1 MVDKTTDDLHK
12 LLEEQGKDSAEAQ
25 EVLKDGLHEKLDS
38 LEDHG
43 STNRLLNVAQG
54 LEAIKG
60 FRERG
65 QILKISEKV
74 EEASQA
80 EKRHNQGAKQ
90 SRKRIEA
97 ELKDIK
103 EMLMSQGMSAPMAEQ
118 VAYQQVVGSSVGAQ
132 AVSANQLTI
141 PGIPEG
147 PSRTEMLAS
156 SISQMAAASP
166 VTFNQQ
172 EGQSIAAMKTFA
184 DNYSDAGNLGK
195 LADAIEQDKES
206 GEGNL
211 GKRVANLVKALEQGA
226 IGKGDKKQ
234 IRNQMSQL
242 TAYADTNKL
251 DIGMGDMMEQFNKD
265 LKNTFKGSV
274 KEFFGIDQTG
284 NNKDFQGLDSGVT
297 DPDAVISNFAFQDRD
312 KLALGQGQV
321 QNATRSFEKGLD
333 EMLSDKGFKAP
344 SGPQR
349 IRDPQGE
356 QMSQAEILVAG
367 RTGIDNESWGEKQ
380 TEKLEEIR
388 QLSEDILG
396 VLLTLNT
403 GGGMGMP
410 FGGGG
415 RRGRGGGRRG
425 GPRTGMSR
433 AGNVLRGPGNARV
446 GFNNPGNLKNP
457 VQAQSGRFFEASSPQ
472 GQAILKNSGP
482 RNASTMGRITDA
494 VRNPTQ
500 VAGQGMNA
508 ISEGGRGLKVA
519 SGVAKIAGPA
529 FAVADI
535 GMTGYEVYQ
544 NQQAVGEEIDERTG
558 EIYTQKSA
566 TADNTE
572 AIASTATGLGTA
584 AVGAGYGAAIGTAIL
599 PGVGTLVGGAIGGA
613 VGYVAGSKV
622 GQAIGDLFTESEME
636 KNLKSAEEKGIY
648 QWNWMQDK
656 VVGPLD
662 KATDAELQSMISQD
676 DVSDSDMRKL
686 QDEFYKRNPV
696 GGDAIEQATGAGVA
710 SLETAGASPTGAAI
724 DNMTNLFDD
733 SQAMA
738 DQASQQVLIS
748 NVSNVSGG
756 GEQSP
761 IAVAIS
767 KPGPREL
774 NTSSISRLQDSRFT

>member
-12 LLEEQGKDSAEAQ
+12 LLQEQGKDSAEAQ
-25 EVLKDGLHEKLDS
+25 EVFKEGLHEKLDS

-65 QILKISEKV
+65 KILEISEEVKK
-74 EEASQA
+74 SSKA
-80 EKRHNQGAKQ
+80 EKDHNQGAKR

-103 EMLMSQGMSAPMAEQ
+103 EMLMSQGMPGPMAEA
-118 VAYQQVVGSSVGAQ
+118 VAINELSSN
-132 AVSANQLTI
+132 NQLTI

-166 VTFNQQ
+166 ITFNQE

-195 LADAIEQDKES
+195 LADAIEQDKANP
-206 GEGNL
+206 EGGDL
-211 GKRVANLVKALEQGA
+211 GKRVGKLVKALEQGA
-226 IGKGDKKQ
+226 IGKGDKKD
-234 IRNQMSQL
+234 IRKEISDL
-242 TAYADTNKL
+242 TSYAETYKL

-297 DPDAVISNFAFQDRD
+297 DPDAVISNFAGQDRSE
-312 KLALGQGQV
+312 LALGEGQIR
-321 QNATRSFEKGLD
+321 NATRSFERSID

-356 QMSQAEILVAG
+356 QMSQAEILVQQ

-396 VLLTLNT
+396 VLIGLDT

-410 FGGGG
+410 FGAGG

-425 GPRTGMSR
+425 GRGAGPRG
-433 AGNVLRGPGNARV
+433 AGIRGPGNARM
-446 GFNNPGNLKNP
+446 GFNDPSRLRNP
-457 VQAQSGRFFEASSPQ
+457 VQAKSGRFFEATSPQ
-472 GQAILKNSGP
+472 GQTILNNSGP

-508 ISEGGRGLKVA
+508 ISEGSRGLKVA

-529 FAVADI
+529 FAVADV

-544 NQQAVGEEIDERTG
+544 NQQAVGEVVDERTG

-696 GGDAIEQATGAGVA
+696 AQDTAGAI
-710 SLETAGASPTGAAI
+710 ETAGATPTGAAV
-724 DNMTNLFDD
+724 DNMTTMLDD
-733 SQAMA
+733 TQAMA

-774 NTSSISRLQDSRFT
+774 NTSSISRLQDSRFS

>member
-12 LLEEQGKDSAEAQ
+12 LLQEQGKDSAEAQ

-65 QILKISEKV
+65 QILKISKTV
-74 EEASQA
+74 EDASQA
-80 EKRHNQGAKQ
+80 EKRHNQGAKA

-97 ELKDIK
+97 ELKEMK
-103 EMLMSQGMSAPMAEQ
+103 EMLMSQGMSGPMAEQ
-118 VAYQQVVGSSVGAQ
+118 VAYQEVGKQMQAG

-211 GKRVANLVKALEQGA
+211 GKRVGNLVKALEQGA

-265 LKNTFKGSV
+265 LKNTFMGGV
-274 KEFFGIDQTG
+274 REFFGADQTG
-284 NNKDFQGLDSGVT
+284 NNKDFGGLDSGVT

-367 RTGIDNESWGEKQ
+367 RTVIDNESWVEKQ

-396 VLLTLNT
+396 VLIGLDT

-410 FGGGG
+410 FGAG

-425 GPRTGMSR
+425 GPRTGPR
-433 AGNVLRGPGNARV
+433 TARITGPGNARV
-446 GFNNPGNLKNP
+446 GVTDPSKLRNP
-457 VQAQSGRFFEASSPQ
+457 VQAKSGRFFEATSPQ
-472 GQAILKNSGP
+472 GQTILNNSGP
-482 RNASTMGRITDA
+482 RNASTMSRITDA

-508 ISEGGRGLKVA
+508 ISEGGRGLRTV
-519 SGVAKIAGPA
+519 SSVAKIAGPA
-529 FAVADI
+529 FAVADV
-535 GMTGYEVYQ
+535 GLTGYEVYQ

-584 AVGAGYGAAIGTAIL
+584 AVGAGYGAAIGTAIM

-696 GGDAIEQATGAGVA
+696 GQDTAGAI
-710 SLETAGASPTGAAI
+710 ETAGATPTGAAV
-724 DNMTNLFDD
+724 DNMTTMLDD
-733 SQAMA
+733 NTAAA

-756 GEQSP
+756 GGQEP
-761 IAVAIS
+761 IIAAVS

-774 NTSSISRLQDSRFT
+774 NTSSVSRLQDSRFS

>member
-12 LLEEQGKDSAEAQ
+12 LLKEQGKDNAEAQ
-25 EVLKDGLHEKLDS
+25 EVFQDGVHEKLDT

-65 QILKISEKV
+65 QILKISETVKK
-74 EEASQA
+74 AS
-80 EKRHNQGAKQ
+80 EKEDRHNQGAKQ

-97 ELKDIK
+97 ELKEMK
-103 EMLMSQGMSAPMAEQ
+103 EMLMSQGMPGPMAEA
-118 VAYQQVVGSSVGAQ
+118 VAVNELSSN
-132 AVSANQLTI
+132 NQLTI

-156 SISQMAAASP
+156 SISQMAAATP
-166 VTFNQQ
+166 ITFNQE

-184 DNYSDAGNLGK
+184 DNYSDSGNLGK
-195 LADAIEQDKES
+195 LADALEQDKSNPE
-206 GEGNL
+206 GGNL
-211 GKRVANLVKALEQGA
+211 GKRVNSLVKALEQGS
-226 IGKGDKKQ
+226 IGKGDKER
-234 IRNQMSQL
+234 IRNEMGQL
-242 TAYADTNKL
+242 RSYAKDAGL
-251 DIGMGDMMEQFNKD
+251 DIGMDDMVEEFNKN

-274 KEFFGIDQTG
+274 REFFGRDQTG

-297 DPDAVISNFAFQDRD
+297 DPDAVISNFAYQDRD
-312 KLALGQGQV
+312 ELALGGASV
-321 QNATRSFEKGLD
+321 QNATRAFEKSLD
-333 EMLSDKGFKAP
+333 AMLNDKGFKAP
-344 SGPQR
+344 AGPQR
-349 IRDPQGE
+349 IRDPQGQ
-356 QMSQAEILVAG
+356 QMSQAEILTQQ

-388 QLSEDILG
+388 KLSEDILG
-396 VLLTLNT
+396 VLIGLDT

-410 FGGGG
+410 IGAGG

-425 GPRTGMSR
+425 GPRTGPR
-433 AGNVLRGPGNARV
+433 TARITGPGNARTGV
-446 GFNNPGNLKNP
+446 TDPSKLRNP
-457 VQAQSGRFFEASSPQ
+457 VQARSGRFFEATSPQ
-472 GQAILKNSGP
+472 GQTILNNSGP
-482 RNASTMGRITDA
+482 RNASTMSRITDA

-508 ISEGGRGLKVA
+508 ISEGSRGLKVA

-529 FAVADI
+529 FAVADV

-544 NQQAVGEEIDERTG
+544 NQQAVGEVVDERTG

-584 AVGAGYGAAIGTAIL
+584 AVGAGYGAAIGTAIM

-636 KNLKSAEEKGIY
+636 KNLKTAEEKGIY

-662 KATDAELQSMISQD
+662 KASDAELQSMISQD
-676 DVSDSDMRKL
+676 DVSEGDMRKL

-696 GGDAIEQATGAGVA
+696 GQDSAGAI
-710 SLETAGASPTGAAI
+710 ETAGATPTGAAV
-724 DNMTNLFDD
+724 DNMTTMVEDTE
-733 SQAMA
+733 AMA
-738 DQASQQVLIS
+738 NQAQQQVLIS

-774 NTSSISRLQDSRFT
+774 NTSSVSRLQDTRFS

>member
-12 LLEEQGKDSAEAQ
+12 LLQEQGKDSAEAQ

-65 QILKISEKV
+65 QILKISETV
-74 EEASQA
+74 EKASQA
-80 EKRHNQGAKQ
+80 EKDHNQGAKR

-97 ELKDIK
+97 ELKTIK
-103 EMLMSQGMSAPMAEQ
+103 EMLMSQGMPGPMAEA
-118 VAYQQVVGSSVGAQ
+118 VAVQEMSSN
-132 AVSANQLTI
+132 NQLSI

-156 SISQMAAASP
+156 SISQMAAATP
-166 VTFNQQ
+166 ITFNQE

-234 IRNQMSQL
+234 IRKEMTDL

-251 DIGMGDMMEQFNKD
+251 DIGMGDMMEEFNKN
-265 LKNTFKGSV
+265 LKDTFMGSV
-274 KEFFGIDQTG
+274 REFFGADQTG
-284 NNKDFQGLDSGVT
+284 NNPSDVFLDSGVT
-297 DPDAVISNFAFQDRD
+297 DPDAVISNFAYQDRT
-312 KLALGQGQV
+312 KLALGEGEV
-321 QNATRSFEKGLD
+321 RNATRAFEKSLD

-396 VLLTLNT
+396 VLIGLDT

-410 FGGGG
+410 FGAGG
-415 RRGRGGGRRG
+415 RRGGGRRGGGRRG
-425 GPRTGMSR
+425 GPRTGLSR
-433 AGNVLRGPGNARV
+433 TGQVLRGPGNARIGV
-446 GFNNPGNLKNP
+446 TNPGGLKNP

-482 RNASTMGRITDA
+482 RNASTMSRITDA

-508 ISEGGRGLKVA
+508 ISEGGRTLKTV
-519 SGVAKIAGPA
+519 SSVAKIAGPA
-529 FAVADI
+529 FAIADV

-544 NQQAVGEEIDERTG
+544 NQQAVGEVVDDRTG

-584 AVGAGYGAAIGTAIL
+584 AVGAGYGAAIGTAIM

-696 GGDAIEQATGAGVA
+696 GQDTAGAI
-710 SLETAGASPTGAAI
+710 ETAGATPTGAAV
-724 DNMTNLFDD
+724 DNMTTMVEDTE
-733 SQAMA
+733 AMA
-738 DQASQQVLIS
+738 NQAQQQVLIS

-774 NTSSISRLQDSRFT
+774 NTSSISRLQDSRFSS

>member
-12 LLEEQGKDSAEAQ
+12 LLKEQGKDSAEAQ
-25 EVLKDGLHEKLDS
+25 EVFKEETHEKLDS

-65 QILKISEKV
+65 KILEISEEVKKGTK
-74 EEASQA
+74 A
-80 EKRHNQGAKQ
+80 EKDHNQGAKR

-103 EMLMSQGMSAPMAEQ
+103 EMLMSQGMPGPMAEA
-118 VAYQQVVGSSVGAQ
+118 VAINELSSN
-132 AVSANQLTI
+132 NQLTI

-147 PSRTEMLAS
+147 PSRTDLLAS
-156 SISQMAAASP
+156 SISQMAAATP
-166 VTFNQQ
+166 ITFNQE

-184 DNYSDAGNLGK
+184 DNYSDSGNLGK
-195 LADAIEQDKES
+195 LADAIEQDKAIP
-206 GEGNL
+206 GGGDL
-211 GKRVANLVKALEQGA
+211 VKRVGKLVKALEQGA
-226 IGKGDKKQ
+226 IGKGDKED
-234 IRNQMSQL
+234 IRSQMSQL

-251 DIGMGDMMEQFNKD
+251 DIGMGDMMEEFNKN
-265 LKNTFKGSV
+265 LKNTFAGSIR
-274 KEFFGIDQTG
+274 EFFGRDQTG
-284 NNKDFQGLDSGVT
+284 NNKQPFIIPDTGVT
-297 DPDAVISNFAFQDRD
+297 DPDVPISNILKQDRS
-312 KLALGQGQV
+312 KLALGVGEV
-321 QNATRSFEKGLD
+321 QNATRSFERSLD

-356 QMSQAEILVAG
+356 QMSQAEILVQQ

-396 VLLTLNT
+396 VLIGLDT

-410 FGGGG
+410 IGAGG
-415 RRGRGGGRRG
+415 RRGKGAGRRG
-425 GPRTGMSR
+425 GPRTGVR
-433 AGNVLRGPGNARV
+433 TARITGPGNARIGV
-446 GFNNPGNLKNP
+446 TNPGNLKNP
-457 VQAQSGRFFEASSPQ
+457 VQAKSGRFFEATSPQ
-472 GQAILKNSGP
+472 GQAILNNSGP

-500 VAGQGMNA
+500 TVAQGMGA
-508 ISEGGRGLKVA
+508 INEGSRGLKVA

-529 FAVADI
+529 FAVADV

-544 NQQAVGEEIDERTG
+544 NQQAVGEVVDERTG

-572 AIASTATGLGTA
+572 AITSTATGLGTA
-584 AVGAGYGAAIGTAIL
+584 AVGAGYGAAIGTAIM

-676 DVSDSDMRKL
+676 DVSEGDMRKL

-696 GGDAIEQATGAGVA
+696 GQDSAGAI
-710 SLETAGASPTGAAI
+710 ETAGATPTGAAV
-724 DNMTNLFDD
+724 DNMTTMLDD
-733 SQAMA
+733 TQAMA

-756 GEQSP
+756 GEQEP
-761 IAVAIS
+761 IIAAIS

-774 NTSSISRLQDSRFT
+774 NTSSISRLQDSRFS